1 MEPLHPQEAPSL
13 PGVAQ
18 RFVGVLL
25 GTAVGD
31 SLGLPAEGMSPRRA
45 RKMFPGRW
53 RQRLLPGTGWISD
66 DTDHAVFV
74 AQSLLAHPESAQRFV
89 RRLAWCLRLWLLSL
103 PAGLGLGTLRAISRL
118 WIGIPPARSGVRS
131 AGNGPAMRAAPIG
144 AFFAA
149 EPERLERYVAAATRL
164 THSDPRA
171 LTGARAVA
179 LLAAWC
185 IRERLSA
192 RPESARFLQV
202 LRDAGDDPEWR
213 AKLDRLCEAVNADL
227 AVAEFA
233 AALGLAGGVTGYA
246 YDTVPVVAYAWYR
259 HFGSCE
265 QTLAA
270 VLDCGG
276 DADTTG
282 AIAGAL
288 AGAVVGERGI
298 PAEWLRGF
306 RDFPRGKSLL
316 RDIGNR
322 LARSRP
328 GVAGRESMR
337 PVRYF
342 WPASVPR
349 NLILLLVVLLH
360 GLRRLLPPY

>member
-1 MEPLHPQEAPSL
+1 MPEVSD
-13 PGVAQ
+13 
-18 RFVGVLL
+18 RFRGLLL
-25 GTAVGD
+25 GTAIGD
-31 SLGLPAEGMSPRRA
+31 SLGLPAEGLSPRRA
-45 RKMFPGRW
+45 RRMFPGRW
-53 RQRLLPGTGWISD
+53 RHRLLPATGWISD
-66 DTDHAVFV
+66 DTDHSVFV
-74 AQSLLAHPESAQRFV
+74 AQSLLAHPRSAQRFV

-103 PAGLGLGTLRAISRL
+103 PAGIGLGTLRAIARL
-118 WIGIPPARSGVRS
+118 WVGIPPGRSGVCS
-131 AGNGPAMRAAPIG
+131 AGNGPAMRSAPIG
-144 AFFAA
+144 AFFAT
-149 EPERLERYVAAATRL
+149 EPEHIERYVAASTRL
-164 THSDPRA
+164 THVDPRA

-185 IRERLSA
+185 IREELNA
-192 RPESARFLQV
+192 TPEAARFLQL

-213 AKLDRLCEAVNADL
+213 GKLDSLSEAVSSNL

-233 AALGLAGGVTGYA
+233 ASLSLTAGVTGYV
-246 YDTVPVVAYAWYR
+246 YHTVPVVAYAWYR
-259 HFGSCE
+259 HFGNFE
-265 QTLAA
+265 QTLTA

-288 AGAVVGERGI
+288 AGAVVGEQGI
-298 PAEWLRGF
+298 PADWLRGF

-316 RDIGNR
+316 RDIADR

-328 GVAGRESMR
+328 GVPGTESMR
-337 PVRYF
+337 PVRYL
-342 WPASVPR
+342 WPALVPR

>member
-1 MEPLHPQEAPSL
+1 M
-13 PGVAQ
+13 PGVSD
-18 RFVGVLL
+18 RFRGLLL

-31 SLGLPAEGMSPRRA
+31 SLGLPAEGLSPRRA
-45 RKMFPGRW
+45 RRMFPGRW
-53 RQRLLPGTGWISD
+53 RHRLLPGIGWISD

-74 AQSLLAHPESAQRFV
+74 AQSLLAHPESAQHFV

-103 PAGLGLGTLRAISRL
+103 PAGIGLGTLRAISRL
-118 WIGIPPARSGVRS
+118 WIGIPPARSGVCS
-131 AGNGPAMRAAPIG
+131 AGNGPAMRSAPIG
-144 AFFAA
+144 AFFATK
-149 EPERLERYVAAATRL
+149 PERLERYVAASTRL
-164 THSDPRA
+164 THADPRA

-185 IRERLSA
+185 IQEELSA
-192 RPESARFLQV
+192 RPEPALFLQV
-202 LRDAGDDPEWR
+202 LRTAGDDPGWR
-213 AKLDRLCEAVNADL
+213 KKVDALSAAVASDL
-227 AVAEFA
+227 AVAECA
-233 AALGLAGGVTGYA
+233 ASLGLAAGVTGYV
-246 YDTVPVVAYAWYR
+246 YDTVPLVAYAWYR
-259 HFGSCE
+259 HFGSFE

-288 AGAVVGERGI
+288 AGAVVGEQGI
-298 PAEWLRGF
+298 PVEWLRGF

-316 RDIGNR
+316 RDIGDR
-322 LARSRP
+322 LAESRP
-328 GVAGRESMR
+328 GAGGRSPTW

-342 WPASVPR
+342 WPALIPR